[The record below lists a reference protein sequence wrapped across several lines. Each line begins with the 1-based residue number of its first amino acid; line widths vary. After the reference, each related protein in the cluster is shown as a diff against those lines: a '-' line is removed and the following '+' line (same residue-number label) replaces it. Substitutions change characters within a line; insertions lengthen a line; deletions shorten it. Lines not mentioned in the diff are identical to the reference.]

1 MISAGFARRPD
12 RGVNHGR
19 RVADAIYGTILVLA
33 VVAALSEDEAASAA
47 TILGG
52 AAATSLVFW
61 IVHVYAQV
69 LDRETAGDR
78 SPFWQLT
85 RESAWQEWPLVQ
97 AALLPMFPLLLSAL
111 GVFQRSTAVT
121 LSLGVGIADLAAWGC
136 AAGRAIDRSWV
147 RSALTGAGAVA
158 LGLVMV
164 LLKNLVH

>member
-1 MISAGFARRPD
+1 MTHQRPRRER
-12 RGVNHGR
+12 RGIEHR
-19 RVADAIYGTILVLA
+19 RRAADAIYGTILVLA
-33 VVAALSEDEAASAA
+33 VVAALSEDESASAG

-69 LDRETAGDR
+69 LDRETEGDR
-78 SPFWQLT
+78 TAFWQLV

-97 AALLPMFPLLLSAL
+97 AALLPMLPLLLGAL
-111 GVFQRSTAVT
+111 GAFGRSTAVT
-121 LSLGVGIADLAAWGC
+121 LSLGLGIADLAAWGYS
-136 AAGRAIDRSWV
+136 AGRAVQHSRV
-147 RSALTGAGAVA
+147 ASALMAAGAVA

>member
-1 MISAGFARRPD
+1 MIGEV
-12 RGVNHGR
+12 RGVEHGR

-33 VVAALSEDEAASAA
+33 VIAALSEDESASAA

-52 AAATSLVFW
+52 AAATSVVFW

-69 LDRETAGDR
+69 LDRETAGDT
-78 SPFWQLT
+78 SPFWQLV
-85 RESAWQEWPLVQ
+85 RESGWQEWPLVQ
-97 AALLPMFPLLLSAL
+97 AALLPMVPLLLSAL
-111 GVFQRSTAVT
+111 GVFSRSTAVT
-121 LSLGVGIADLAAWGC
+121 LALAIGITNLATWGYV
-136 AAGRAIDRSWV
+136 AGRAVQHSRL